1 MHFGTLGLSVLKW
14 VVASAVALGSIGAHA
29 AVFVKRW
36 DPEFNSTFSGLVGT
50 QVGWSGEAFVSIA
63 DDCLTPAGTSWVGG
77 GACSEATLEQ
87 GTLRFY
93 DMAPGGLTL
102 LDLAWNKTDPGFDAN
117 ILLVRSDGTD
127 PTGIFTLPAIE
138 FDDQSLL
145 SKTVD
150 IDLYFVFNP
159 WSSSDYSGP
168 VISLTFDQC
177 SVHYKHSWCKDT
189 TLWSSTKPG
198 GEDTP
203 VSTPWTRVPEPDTLA
218 LVGLALAVG
227 GWLRRRAEMSRPR

>member
-1 MHFGTLGLSVLKW
+1 MQSKLVTRSICRWALTCLAVFVG
-14 VVASAVALGSIGAHA
+14 VAANA

-36 DPEFNSTFSGLVGT
+36 DPEFNSTFSGLIGT
-50 QVGWSGEAFVSIA
+50 QVGWSGEAFISIA
-63 DDCLTPAGTSWVGG
+63 DDCLSPAGTSWVGG
-77 GACSEATLEQ
+77 TACSEATLDH

-93 DMAPGGLTL
+93 DMMPGGADL
-102 LDLAWNKTDPGFDAN
+102 LNLAWDKTDPGFDAN

-138 FDDQSLL
+138 FDNQALL
-145 SKTVD
+145 SKIVD
-150 IDLYFVFNP
+150 IDLYFIFNP

-168 VISLTFDQC
+168 VISLTFEQC
-177 SVHYKHSWCKDT
+177 GRYHKHSWCKDT

-203 VSTPWTRVPEPDTLA
+203 VSTPWTRVPEPGTLA

-227 GWLRRRAEMSRPR
+227 GWMRRRTEVSRQG